1 VATRLDKTIK
11 RELDLDGKPYVVSIS
26 PDGIKIVPKGR
37 RKGREI
43 SWQALLSGE
52 VELQRD
58 LSISLEVLQ
67 ALHDSDEN
75 TG

>member
-11 RELDLDGKPYVVSIS
+11 RELDLDGEPYVVSIS

>member
-1 VATRLDKTIK
+1 MATRLDKIIK

-26 PDGIKIVPKGR
+26 PEGIKIVPKGR
-37 RKGREI
+37 RKGQEI

-52 VELQRD
+52 IELQRD

-67 ALHDSDEN
+67 ALHDSDED
-75 TG
+75 TS

>member
-1 VATRLDKTIK
+1 VAPRLDKTIK
-11 RELDLDGKPYVVSIS
+11 RELDLDGKPFVVSIS
-26 PDGIKIVPKGR
+26 PEGLKIVPKGR
-37 RKGREI
+37 RKGQEI

-52 VELQRD
+52 VELRRD

-67 ALHDSDEN
+67 ALHDSNEG